1 MTHEDREKYI
11 EALRILDRVHMQC
24 NRVLRKSTEFYQSP
38 DAYTRA
44 NLNFEIQT
52 LKEMLQ

>member
-1 MTHEDREKYI
+1 MTPEDTEKYL
-11 EALRILDRVHMQC
+11 ETLRILDRVHMQC

-44 NLNFEIQT
+44 NLNFEMQI